1 MVKTLED
8 CQNFVDVYNKG
19 FDEGKKEFDFKIE
32 LKDGRVVERIFKV
45 RDFRIG
51 LNNEKKVNALLKG
64 ENKFIDEEGAPFCPC
79 KNEHIDENICPCKD
93 CLDEAAEHGKC
104 HCLMYVKI

>member
-8 CQNFVDVYNKG
+8 CQEFVDLYNEA
-19 FDEGKKEFDFKIE
+19 FDEGIREFDFNIE
-32 LKDGRVVERIFKV
+32 LKDGRVIERKFKV

-51 LNNEKKVNALLKG
+51 LNNEKKVNTLVKL
-64 ENKFIDEEGAPFCPC
+64 ENKLIDKEGAPFCPC
-79 KNEHIDENICPCKD
+79 KVELSDGNICPCED
-93 CLDEAAEHGKC
+93 CLDEAEEHGKC